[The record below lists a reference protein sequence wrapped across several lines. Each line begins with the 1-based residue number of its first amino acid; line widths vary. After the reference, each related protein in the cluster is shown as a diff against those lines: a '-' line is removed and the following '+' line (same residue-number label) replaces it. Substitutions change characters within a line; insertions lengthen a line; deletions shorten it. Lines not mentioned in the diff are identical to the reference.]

1 MISHENIDKFNSI
14 ISHYGLDTAQV
25 QDAGRAVCIADIL
38 YGTNDKRLSVKRL
51 ANSGVDVFRAL
62 AQGSAQS
69 LPDVQIMRVMCDS
82 LYYTLLFKGKGI
94 GRVGIHLTS
103 EASDYI
109 GKGIGKK
116 QFVPANYGYCDME
129 ECQKVLDLMYANCNE
144 VDEPEFADIFEF
156 TSDVLGRFRKMFDI
170 IDKSRTLSESQFKSI
185 YLPEKYDSHGYE
197 VLHELPSS
205 LRGISKGSLK
215 EQIEF
220 WELAKMMDLFILYLA
235 GTKSGAIYRNAFVNR
250 LVKINNSMQDLL
262 PIGVGGRTGTRKDI
276 YRPTSALNNQ
286 ALNNLY
292 DSIFSQNMALTR
304 NSINSMFMICT
315 RLYGIKE
322 DI

>member
-1 MISHENIDKFNSI
+1 MISQENIDKFNSI
-14 ISHYGLDTAQV
+14 VTHYKLDTARILDV
-25 QDAGRAVCIADIL
+25 GRAVCTSDIL
-38 YGTNDKRLSVKRL
+38 YGTNDKKLSIKRL
-51 ANSGVDVFRAL
+51 ANSGVDAFRPL
-62 AQGSAQS
+62 YSGSAEP
-69 LPDVQIMRVMCDS
+69 LPDVQVMRVLCDT
-82 LYYTLLFKGKGI
+82 LYYNLLFKGKGL
-94 GRVGIHLTS
+94 GRAGIHITS
-103 EASDYI
+103 EASDSI
-109 GKGIGKK
+109 GRGIGNKK
-116 QFVPANYGYCDME
+116 YIPATNGYSDIE
-129 ECQKVLDLMYANCNE
+129 ECQKVLDLMYEGCE
-144 VDEPEFADIFEF
+144 FDESEFADIFEF
-156 TSDVLGRFRKMFDI
+156 TSKVLGRFRKMFDI
-170 IDKSRTLSESQFKSI
+170 IDKSHTLSESQFKSI

-197 VLHELPSS
+197 VLHELPNS

-235 GTKSGAIYRNAFVNR
+235 GTKTGAIYRNAFVNR

>member
-1 MISHENIDKFNSI
+1 MISQENIDKFNSI
-14 ISHYGLDTAQV
+14 VTHYKLDTARILDV
-25 QDAGRAVCIADIL
+25 GRAVCTSDIL
-38 YGTNDKRLSVKRL
+38 YGTNDKKLSIKRL
-51 ANSGVDVFRAL
+51 ANSGVDAFRPL
-62 AQGSAQS
+62 YSGSAEP
-69 LPDVQIMRVMCDS
+69 LPDVQVMRVLCDT
-82 LYYTLLFKGKGI
+82 LYYNLLFKGKGL
-94 GRVGIHLTS
+94 GRAGIHITS
-103 EASDYI
+103 EASDSI
-109 GKGIGKK
+109 GRGIGNKRYI
-116 QFVPANYGYCDME
+116 PATKGYSDIE
-129 ECQKVLDLMYANCNE
+129 ECQKVLDLMYEGCE
-144 VDEPEFADIFEF
+144 FDESEFADIFEF
-156 TSDVLGRFRKMFDI
+156 TSKVLGRFRKMFDI
-170 IDKSRTLSESQFKSI
+170 IDKSHTLSESQFKSI

-197 VLHELPSS
+197 VLHELPNS

-235 GTKSGAIYRNAFVNR
+235 GTKTGAIYRNAFVNR

>member
-1 MISHENIDKFNSI
+1 MISQENIDKFNSI
-14 ISHYGLDTAQV
+14 VTHYKLDTARIL
-25 QDAGRAVCIADIL
+25 DIGRAVCTSDIL
-38 YGTNDKRLSVKRL
+38 YGTNDKKLSIKRL
-51 ANSGVDVFRAL
+51 ANSGVDAFRPL
-62 AQGSAQS
+62 YSGSVEP
-69 LPDVQIMRVMCDS
+69 LPDVQVMRVLCDT
-82 LYYTLLFKGKGI
+82 LYYNLLFKGKGL
-94 GRVGIHLTS
+94 GRAGIHITS
-103 EASDYI
+103 EASDSI
-109 GKGIGKK
+109 GRGIGNKK
-116 QFVPANYGYCDME
+116 YIPATKGYSDIE
-129 ECQKVLDLMYANCNE
+129 ECQKVLDLIYEGCE
-144 VDEPEFADIFEF
+144 FDESEFADIFEF
-156 TSDVLGRFRKMFDI
+156 TSKVLGRFRKMFDI
-170 IDKSRTLSESQFKSI
+170 IDKSHTLSESQFKSI

-197 VLHELPSS
+197 VLHELPNS

-235 GTKSGAIYRNAFVNR
+235 GTKTGAIYRNAFVNR

>member
-1 MISHENIDKFNSI
+1 MISQENIDKFNSI
-14 ISHYGLDTAQV
+14 VTHYKLDTARILDV
-25 QDAGRAVCIADIL
+25 GRAVCTSDIL
-38 YGTNDKRLSVKRL
+38 YGTNDKKLSIKRL
-51 ANSGVDVFRAL
+51 ANSGVDAFRPL
-62 AQGSAQS
+62 YSGSAEP
-69 LPDVQIMRVMCDS
+69 LPDVQVMRVLCDT
-82 LYYTLLFKGKGI
+82 LYYNLLFKGKGL
-94 GRVGIHLTS
+94 GRAGIHITS
-103 EASDYI
+103 EASDSI
-109 GKGIGKK
+109 GRGIGNKK
-116 QFVPANYGYCDME
+116 YIPATKGYSDIE
-129 ECQKVLDLMYANCNE
+129 ECQKVLDLMYEGCE
-144 VDEPEFADIFEF
+144 FDESEFADIFEF
-156 TSDVLGRFRKMFDI
+156 TSKVLGRFRKMFDI
-170 IDKSRTLSESQFKSI
+170 IDKSHTLSESQFKSI

-197 VLHELPSS
+197 VLHELPNS

-235 GTKSGAIYRNAFVNR
+235 GTKTGAIYRNAFVNR

-262 PIGVGGRTGTRKDI
+262 PIGIGGRTGTRKDI

>member
-1 MISHENIDKFNSI
+1 MISQENIDKFNSI
-14 ISHYGLDTAQV
+14 VTHYKLDTARILDV
-25 QDAGRAVCIADIL
+25 GRAVCTSDIL
-38 YGTNDKRLSVKRL
+38 YGTNDKKLSIKRL
-51 ANSGVDVFRAL
+51 ANSGVDVFRPL
-62 AQGSAQS
+62 YSGSAEP
-69 LPDVQIMRVMCDS
+69 LPDVQVMRVLCDT
-82 LYYTLLFKGKGI
+82 LYYNLLFKGKGL
-94 GRVGIHLTS
+94 GRAGIHITS
-103 EASDYI
+103 EASDSI
-109 GKGIGKK
+109 GRGIGNKK
-116 QFVPANYGYCDME
+116 YIPATKGYSDIE
-129 ECQKVLDLMYANCNE
+129 ECQKVLDLMYEGCE
-144 VDEPEFADIFEF
+144 FDESEFADIFEF
-156 TSDVLGRFRKMFDI
+156 TSKVLGRFRKMFDI
-170 IDKSRTLSESQFKSI
+170 IDKSHTLSESQFKSI

-197 VLHELPSS
+197 VLHELPNS

-235 GTKSGAIYRNAFVNR
+235 GTKTGAIYRNAFVNR

>member
-1 MISHENIDKFNSI
+1 MISQENIDKFNSI
-14 ISHYGLDTAQV
+14 VTHYKLDTARILDV
-25 QDAGRAVCIADIL
+25 GRAVCTSDIL
-38 YGTNDKRLSVKRL
+38 YGTNDKKLSIKRL
-51 ANSGVDVFRAL
+51 ANSGVDAFRPL
-62 AQGSAQS
+62 YSGSAEP
-69 LPDVQIMRVMCDS
+69 LPDVQVMRVLCDT
-82 LYYTLLFKGKGI
+82 LYYNLLFKGKGL
-94 GRVGIHLTS
+94 GRAGIHITS
-103 EASDYI
+103 EASDSI
-109 GKGIGKK
+109 GRGIGNKK
-116 QFVPANYGYCDME
+116 YIPATKGYSDIE
-129 ECQKVLDLMYANCNE
+129 ECQKVLDLMYEGCE
-144 VDEPEFADIFEF
+144 FDESEFADIFEF
-156 TSDVLGRFRKMFDI
+156 TSEVLGRFRKMFDI
-170 IDKSRTLSESQFKSI
+170 IDKSHTLSESQFKSI

-197 VLHELPSS
+197 VLHELPNS

-235 GTKSGAIYRNAFVNR
+235 GTKTGAIYRNAFVNR

>member
-1 MISHENIDKFNSI
+1 MISQENIDKFNSI
-14 ISHYGLDTAQV
+14 VTHYKLDTARILDV
-25 QDAGRAVCIADIL
+25 GRAVCTSDIL
-38 YGTNDKRLSVKRL
+38 YGTNDKKLSIKRL
-51 ANSGVDVFRAL
+51 ANSGVDVFRPL
-62 AQGSAQS
+62 YLGSAEP
-69 LPDVQIMRVMCDS
+69 LPDVKVMRVLCDT
-82 LYYTLLFKGKGI
+82 LYYNLLFKGKGL
-94 GRVGIHLTS
+94 GRAGIHITS
-103 EASDYI
+103 EASDSI
-109 GKGIGKK
+109 GRGIGNKK
-116 QFVPANYGYCDME
+116 YIPATKGYSDME
-129 ECQKVLDLMYANCNE
+129 ECQKVLDLMYEGCE
-144 VDEPEFADIFEF
+144 FDESEFADIFEF
-156 TSDVLGRFRKMFDI
+156 TSEVLGRFRKMFDI
-170 IDKSRTLSESQFKSI
+170 IDKSHTLSESQFKSI
-185 YLPEKYDSHGYE
+185 YLPKKYDSHGYD
-197 VLHELPSS
+197 VLHELPNS

-235 GTKSGAIYRNAFVNR
+235 GTKTGAIYRNAFVNR

-292 DSIFSQNMALTR
+292 DSIFSQNIALTR

>member
-1 MISHENIDKFNSI
+1 MINQENIDKFNSI
-14 ISHYGLDTAQV
+14 VTHYKLDTARILDV
-25 QDAGRAVCIADIL
+25 GRAVCTSDIL
-38 YGTNDKRLSVKRL
+38 YGTNDKKLSIKRL
-51 ANSGVDVFRAL
+51 ANSGVDAFRPL
-62 AQGSAQS
+62 YSGSAEP
-69 LPDVQIMRVMCDS
+69 LPDVQVMRVLCDT
-82 LYYTLLFKGKGI
+82 LYYNLLFKGKGL
-94 GRVGIHLTS
+94 GRAGIHITS
-103 EASDYI
+103 EASDSI
-109 GKGIGKK
+109 GRGIGNKK
-116 QFVPANYGYCDME
+116 YIPATKGYSDIE
-129 ECQKVLDLMYANCNE
+129 ECQKVLDLMYEGCE
-144 VDEPEFADIFEF
+144 FDESEFADIFEF
-156 TSDVLGRFRKMFDI
+156 TSKVLGRFRKMFDI
-170 IDKSRTLSESQFKSI
+170 IDKSHTLSESQFKSI

-197 VLHELPSS
+197 VLHELPNS

-235 GTKSGAIYRNAFVNR
+235 GTKTGAIYRNAFVNR

>member
-1 MISHENIDKFNSI
+1 MISQENIDKFNSI
-14 ISHYGLDTAQV
+14 VTHYKLDTARILDV
-25 QDAGRAVCIADIL
+25 GRAVCTSDIL
-38 YGTNDKRLSVKRL
+38 YGTNDKKLSIKRL
-51 ANSGVDVFRAL
+51 ANSGVDAFRPL
-62 AQGSAQS
+62 YSGSAEP
-69 LPDVQIMRVMCDS
+69 LPDVQVMRVLCDT
-82 LYYTLLFKGKGI
+82 LYYNLLFKGKGL
-94 GRVGIHLTS
+94 GRAGIHITS
-103 EASDYI
+103 EASDSI
-109 GKGIGKK
+109 GRGIGNKK
-116 QFVPANYGYCDME
+116 YIPATKGYSDIE
-129 ECQKVLDLMYANCNE
+129 ECQKVLNLMYEGCE
-144 VDEPEFADIFEF
+144 FDESEFADIFEF
-156 TSDVLGRFRKMFDI
+156 TSKVLGRFRKMFDI
-170 IDKSRTLSESQFKSI
+170 IDKSHTLSESQFKSI

-197 VLHELPSS
+197 VLHELPNS

-235 GTKSGAIYRNAFVNR
+235 GTKTGAIYRNAFVNR

>member
-1 MISHENIDKFNSI
+1 MISQENIDKFNSI
-14 ISHYGLDTAQV
+14 VTHYKLDTARILDV
-25 QDAGRAVCIADIL
+25 GRAVCTSDIL
-38 YGTNDKRLSVKRL
+38 YGTNDKKLSIKRL
-51 ANSGVDVFRAL
+51 ANSGVDAFRPL
-62 AQGSAQS
+62 YSGSAEP
-69 LPDVQIMRVMCDS
+69 LPDVQVMRVLCDT
-82 LYYTLLFKGKGI
+82 LYYNLLFKGKGL
-94 GRVGIHLTS
+94 GRAGIHITS
-103 EASDYI
+103 EASDSI
-109 GKGIGKK
+109 GRGIGNKK
-116 QFVPANYGYCDME
+116 YIPATKGYSDIE
-129 ECQKVLDLMYANCNE
+129 ECQKVLDLMYEGCE
-144 VDEPEFADIFEF
+144 FDESEFADIFEF
-156 TSDVLGRFRKMFDI
+156 TSKVLGRFRKMFDI
-170 IDKSRTLSESQFKSI
+170 IDKSHTLSESQFKSI

-197 VLHELPSS
+197 VLHELPNS

-235 GTKSGAIYRNAFVNR
+235 GTKTGAIYRNAFVNR

>member
-1 MISHENIDKFNSI
+1 MISQENIDKFNSI
-14 ISHYGLDTAQV
+14 VTHYKLDTARILDV
-25 QDAGRAVCIADIL
+25 GRAVCISDIL
-38 YGTNDKRLSVKRL
+38 YGTNDKKLSIKRL
-51 ANSGVDVFRAL
+51 ANSGVDVFRPL
-62 AQGSAQS
+62 YSGSAEP
-69 LPDVQIMRVMCDS
+69 LPDVQIMRVLCDT
-82 LYYTLLFKGKGI
+82 LYYNLLFKGKGL
-94 GRVGIHLTS
+94 GKAGIHITS
-103 EASDYI
+103 EASDSI
-109 GKGIGKK
+109 GKGIGNKK
-116 QFVPANYGYCDME
+116 YIPATKGYSDIE
-129 ECQKVLDLMYANCNE
+129 ECQKVLDLMYEGCE
-144 VDEPEFADIFEF
+144 FDESEFADIFEF
-156 TSDVLGRFRKMFDI
+156 TSKVLGRFRKMFDI
-170 IDKSRTLSESQFKSI
+170 IDKSHTLSESQFKSI

-197 VLHELPSS
+197 VLHELPNS

-235 GTKSGAIYRNAFVNR
+235 GTKTGAIYRNAFVNR